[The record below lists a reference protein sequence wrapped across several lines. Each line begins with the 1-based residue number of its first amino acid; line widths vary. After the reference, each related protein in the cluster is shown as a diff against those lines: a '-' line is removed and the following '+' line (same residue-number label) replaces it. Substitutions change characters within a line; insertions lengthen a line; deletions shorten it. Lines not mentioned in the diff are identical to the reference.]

1 MTRMDVLSARGSMW
15 RALHWMMA
23 LSVLVMMAGCTTA
36 SRATSNSFRLLFK
49 QQVVA
54 TPEQVGANRFPQAQ
68 LKAPDLSAVMVLG
81 YVDEGR
87 QSWYAGS
94 NAVFQ
99 LDSTGLVTGVS
110 SPDRQLQARIIGASP
125 FARLQALSAST
136 TVQREYDWIP
146 GYRMGV
152 QATGTLTRGD
162 MESISILG
170 KERSLVRFDERIE
183 GGLRAHNI
191 YWADPVTGFIWK
203 SRQQLGP
210 SYAVEL
216 VQLKPYRPAKD

>member
-1 MTRMDVLSARGSMW
+1 MMCMDVLRARSNL
-15 RALHWMMA
+15 RRTLQWMMA
-23 LSVLVMMAGCTTA
+23 LSVLATLAGCTTA
-36 SRATSNSFRLLFK
+36 SRATSDSFRLLFK
-49 QQVVA
+49 RQVAA
-54 TPEQVGANRFPQAQ
+54 TPEQVAANRFPQAQ

-81 YVDEGR
+81 YVDAGR

-110 SPDRQLQARIIGASP
+110 SPGRQLQARIIGASP
-125 FARLQALSAST
+125 FVRLRELNAST

-146 GYRMGV
+146 SYRMGV

-162 MESISILG
+162 IESISILG

-183 GGLRAHNI
+183 GGFRAHNI

-210 SYAVEL
+210 FYTVEL